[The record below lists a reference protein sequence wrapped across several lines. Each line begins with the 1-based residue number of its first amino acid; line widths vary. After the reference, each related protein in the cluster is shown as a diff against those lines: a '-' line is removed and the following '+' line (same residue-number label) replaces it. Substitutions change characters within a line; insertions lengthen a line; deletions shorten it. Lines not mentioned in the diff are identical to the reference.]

1 MIAST
6 NASKR
11 AATPARVGTT
21 KRQSPARRGKTV
33 RAAQNAQFSVA
44 LGSNQQ
50 GRELDIAPGNGDSGP
65 HLVVAIYIYQ

>member
-11 AATPARVGTT
+11 AATPARVRTT
-21 KRQSPARRGKTV
+21 KHQSPARKEKSV
-33 RAAQNAQFSVA
+33 RAAPNAPFSVA
-44 LGSNQQ
+44 LGSNQP
-50 GRELDIAPGNGDSGP
+50 GRALDIAPANGDSGP